1 MVYVCG
7 SEDFER
13 RVANSFKTTASA
25 EDAVC
30 IVVEMPASLNV
41 IGEKRRANI
50 PVLAVPTGMFSL
62 SDLRK
67 LKESESTLI
76 RDEFLEQEVKKILAK
91 TRPPEIQARIK
102 EKPVTTTLLEKTRDK
117 SPGSLFLAEENYITE
132 SSGGIVVSSASSV
145 PDVGKTLLATNL
157 STFSVQNGI
166 KTVVIDIDV
175 MGDTAQ
181 VLGLELQG
189 SFATTSTWRNF
200 DLEDSGTLL
209 RHKSGLYIIPR
220 GRGEEDIAAED
231 MQELLLRLKRH
242 FSLVVVDHGNNPF
255 LECSKA
261 ALAMSDRI
269 FVLANQ
275 TQKTLDKGV
284 RLFEENR
291 RLNRDRFILVI
302 NMVTP
307 MGYYKPSEIA
317 RVLRFTSHEE
327 IPMDP
332 KSVNS
337 AIRSKKSVV
346 QLRDSQAGNAI
357 KIIAGKYILGGNYS
371 FEKQVVGFW
380 SRLGIFKRR

>member
-7 SEDFER
+7 SEDFKR
-13 RVANSFKTTASA
+13 RVAGSFNAAASA
-25 EDAVC
+25 EEAAC
-30 IVVEMPASLNV
+30 IVVEIPASLNA
-41 IGEKRRANI
+41 IGEKRRVGI

-67 LKESESTLI
+67 LRESEGTLI
-76 RDEFLEQEVKKILAK
+76 REELLEQEVKKILAK
-91 TRPPEIQARIK
+91 AGLPEIRTGINETPAID
-102 EKPVTTTLLEKTRDK
+102 LLSEKTRDK
-117 SPGSLFLAEENYITE
+117 APGSLISGKENYISE

-157 STFSVQNGI
+157 SAFSVQNGI
-166 KTVVIDIDV
+166 KTVVVDIDTV
-175 MGDTAQ
+175 GDTAQ
-181 VLGLELQG
+181 ALGLEWQG
-189 SFATTSTWRNF
+189 SFATASTWRNF
-200 DLEDSGTLL
+200 DLKDSGSLL
-209 RHKSGLYIIPR
+209 RHRSGLYVIPR
-220 GRGEEDIAAED
+220 GRGEDDIAPED
-231 MQELLLRLKRH
+231 MQELMLKLKRH

-255 LECSKA
+255 LNYSKA

-284 RLFEENR
+284 RLFTENR
-291 RLNRDRFILVI
+291 RLSRNKFILVI

-317 RVLRFTSHEE
+317 RELKFASHEE

-332 KSVNS
+332 KSVNA
-337 AIRSKKSVV
+337 AIRSKKTVV

-357 KIIAGKYILGGNYS
+357 KEIAGKYILGSDYS
-371 FEKQVVGFW
+371 FEKQAVGFW